1 MVSKFYKDNFKSMQ
15 NSGAYPTDSNSGVIY
30 RDPKGNI
37 ISKDEW
43 LKRADEQ
50 FKQPKKNN

>member
-1 MVSKFYKDNFKSMQ
+1 MQ

>member
-37 ISKDEW
+37 ISKSEW

-50 FKQPKKNN
+50 FEKIKKD